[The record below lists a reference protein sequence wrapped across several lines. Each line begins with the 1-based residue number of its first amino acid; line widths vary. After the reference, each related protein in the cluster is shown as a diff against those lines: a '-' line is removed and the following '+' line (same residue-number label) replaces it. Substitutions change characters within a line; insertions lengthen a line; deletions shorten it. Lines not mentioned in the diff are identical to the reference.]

1 MKHINNGNLQNRIE
15 LNLTSYNAIRNSISY
30 ACWVSCHLSVFRLMS
45 FKCLKSEVLMR
56 SSAKLLF
63 KLLKNIL
70 FLMIK
75 LLLIFYHL
83 LISLTPSPNN
93 IMSKLQTCLMLPE
106 QGKKNLS
113 HTFRI
118 ELKYS
123 EMTICISF
131 CCRDD
136 IFELMNKCKGNVFCM
151 KSILIFLCKIS
162 YH

>member
-1 MKHINNGNLQNRIE
+1 MKHINNGDLQNGIE

-30 ACWVSCHLSVFRLMS
+30 ACWVSCQLSVFRLMS

-93 IMSKLQTCLMLPE
+93 IMS
-106 QGKKNLS
+106 
-113 HTFRI
+113 
-118 ELKYS
+118 
-123 EMTICISF
+123 
-131 CCRDD
+131 
-136 IFELMNKCKGNVFCM
+136 
-151 KSILIFLCKIS
+151 
-162 YH
+162 